1 VVNAKAI
8 LVGIVVVL
16 FGAAFVGF
24 GAMTIVPQ
32 VQQTSTAD
40 PVDAVVTSSEVVT
53 TTGDRG
59 GATRSIPAV
68 TYRYTYE
75 GTEYTSDSVFPGRQ
89 RSTAS
94 TSAEDIVDNHPEG
107 ADVTAMVAPGDPG
120 TAYLVDPGFSVLH
133 LVMPVVGVLAA
144 LIGVGKILQGLR
156 GGSGPITI
164 GV

>member
-1 VVNAKAI
+1 MVNPKAI
-8 LVGIVVVL
+8 LVGVVVVL

-24 GAMTIVPQ
+24 GAMTVVPQ
-32 VQQTSTAD
+32 VQQTSNAV

-53 TTGDRG
+53 TTGARG
-59 GATRSIPAV
+59 QTTQIPDV

-89 RSTAS
+89 RSAAS
-94 TSAEDIVDNHPEG
+94 TSAEEVVEDHPEG
-107 ADVTAMVAPGDPG
+107 AEVTAMVVPGEPG
-120 TAYLVDPGFSVLH
+120 TAYLMDPGFSVLH

-144 LIGVGKILQGLR
+144 LIGVGKIKQGLR
-156 GGSGPITI
+156 GGSGPVTI